1 MAKKRILYVS
11 QEITPYS
18 KSSSLSEKT
27 RHLPQAMNESGYE
40 VRMFMPRFGTINERR
55 HQLHEVIRL
64 SGINLIVN
72 DLDQPLIIKV
82 ASIPQARIQVYF
94 IDNEDYFKRKFT
106 TVDENENLFEDNDE
120 RMLFFSRGVLE
131 TVKKLGWVPDVI
143 HCSGWM
149 TSLLPMYLKD
159 HFKNDPIFKQTKVVY
174 ADYNNSFDGSLNTK
188 LVDKIAFDGI
198 SEDNFKGIETPNY
211 INLQK
216 KGVEFSDLLI
226 KTENTAQEIIDFAKE
241 NNIEIQ
247 DDCIQDENKDVYK
260 NIYSNLLEE
269 VQ

>member
-1 MAKKRILYVS
+1 MSKKRILYVS

-18 KSSSLSEKT
+18 ASSKLSEKI

-40 VRMFMPRFGTINERR
+40 VRMFMPKFGTINERR

-82 ASIPQARIQVYF
+82 ASVPQARIQVYF

-106 TVDENENLFEDNDE
+106 TTDEEGNLFPDNDE

-131 TVKKLGWVPDVI
+131 TVKKLGWAPDII

-149 TSLLPMYLKD
+149 TSLLPLYLKEM
-159 HFKNDPIFKQTKVVY
+159 FKNDPIFKNTQIVY
-174 ADYNNSFDGSLNTK
+174 ADYNNSFDESLNK
-188 LVDKIAFDGI
+188 ELQNKIHFDGVDA
-198 SEDNFKGIETPNY
+198 SQTEGLETPSY
-211 INLQK
+211 VNLQK
-216 KGVEFSDLLI
+216 KAIQFSDMFV
-226 KTENTAQEIIDFAKE
+226 KTEETNSELVDFANEKGILVVEDCELE
-241 NNIEIQ
+241 NNKETYKEIY
-247 DDCIQDENKDVYK
+247 D
-260 NIYSNLLEE
+260 NLLEQ